1 MTRNQHSRIAN
12 FWPALVC
19 GLVGLVV
26 FQFWGNATRGY
37 IESDSL
43 FYWWSFQWTN
53 EGSETEHG
61 WLILGLS
68 IWLFWRNVRQAPIAS
83 NPSQP
88 ILALLAMGLGL
99 GFHVLGYAVQQSR
112 ISILGLLIFIWGVMA
127 LAGGKRWGRA
137 AAFPLAFM
145 VFAIPINVL
154 DTAGFWLRMWVIEAS
169 HTLAHWSGIEVV
181 SNGTQLFSPDGR
193 FQYDVAAACSGVR
206 SLMALT
212 ALSMLVGYLNFRSW
226 WARALVLL
234 LSFPFTYIGNVVRIT
249 AIIFTAQ
256 WWGQEAG
263 MVVHEWAGFLVFVI
277 VLGGV
282 LASVSLLG
290 KIAPQTLMGAPGTDA
305 PFWHSPDAG
314 EGLRPLLGNRSV
326 VIIVG
331 LLALGS
337 VLLARHFNELPLR
350 SGSGVRLTED
360 GINPVELPAF
370 IGVDWIGRQTAVSA
384 IEREILPPDTGYSR
398 RTYAALHQPG
408 HQVLLSI
415 VLSGRDRTSI
425 HRPELCV
432 TGQGWS
438 IARSFGHAFPIKGN
452 AAELI
457 PATVLRIEQDDPRTG
472 RRFPA
477 ILAYWFVNSDRVV
490 ATHWERMWQGAW
502 DRLRHGRADR
512 WAYVVVQTDAV
523 DGEEAALARMQEV
536 LDGTVP
542 FFQKNGPMSAIGR
555 KLELWVPGA
564 SFSAP

>member
-1 MTRNQHSRIAN
+1 
-12 FWPALVC
+12 
-19 GLVGLVV
+19 
-26 FQFWGNATRGY
+26 
-37 IESDSL
+37 
-43 FYWWSFQWTN
+43 
-53 EGSETEHG
+53 
-61 WLILGLS
+61 
-68 IWLFWRNVRQAPIAS
+68 
-83 NPSQP
+83 
-88 ILALLAMGLGL
+88 
-99 GFHVLGYAVQQSR
+99 
-112 ISILGLLIFIWGVMA
+112 
-127 LAGGKRWGRA
+127 
-137 AAFPLAFM
+137 
-145 VFAIPINVL
+145 
-154 DTAGFWLRMWVIEAS
+154 
-169 HTLAHWSGIEVV
+169 
-181 SNGTQLFSPDGR
+181 
-193 FQYDVAAACSGVR
+193 
-206 SLMALT
+206 
-212 ALSMLVGYLNFRSW
+212 
-226 WARALVLL
+226 
-234 LSFPFTYIGNVVRIT
+234 
-249 AIIFTAQ
+249 
-256 WWGQEAG
+256 